1 MLLNSSVLT
10 EMDIDL
16 RGYEFGLSDKQ
27 ESDFESGKIALG
39 LTKPPV
45 NTVTKAAVISKS
57 NTEFFIKKDTPIN
70 IYFSEKHRR
79 HFFFF
84 YGNKWRHGLI
94 RRGYLYFT
102 KFAPPP
108 PVKVLE
114 KTQGDEIVKSVIGT
128 SIKPESLGANNEPD
142 WLIALSFQSTMNIT
156 EKLLAPIEKFLQEIS
171 MSPQTNNQTQDTTKN
186 PIDTMDPKLMELQRK
201 LSEINLKIAKTMEPL
216 VKERQKI
223 QAEIAKINKNK

>member
-1 MLLNSSVLT
+1 M
-10 EMDIDL
+10 
-16 RGYEFGLSDKQ
+16 
-27 ESDFESGKIALG
+27 
-39 LTKPPV
+39 
-45 NTVTKAAVISKS
+45 TKAAVISKS

-102 KFAPPP
+102 KFTTPP

-171 MSPQTNNQTQDTTKN
+171 MSPQTNNQTQDTSQN
-186 PIDTMDPKLMELQRK
+186 SIDTVNPKLMELQRK
-201 LSEINLKIAKTMEPL
+201 LSEINLKIAKTMDPL